1 MNPFFAAACNTR
13 AILPDSL
20 RYIRS
25 DVPVQVTAGER
36 EKLLAE
42 NIRTVVD
49 LRTPEECAAKP
60 CPLEEDSRFCYLHLP
75 VTGGNA
81 IPESRAMV
89 PVSYRKMVDERMER
103 ILETICHAGSNVLY
117 FCNAGKDRTGV
128 VSALLLRRAGMP
140 EEYIIEDYLRSGEN
154 LAPQLQAFARQNP
167 GLDVGI
173 ITPRAEYMQQFL
185 RDLPAE

>member
-1 MNPFFAAACNTR
+1 MSLFFACTCNTR

-25 DVPVQVTAGER
+25 DVPQQVSEQ
-36 EKLLAE
+36 EKEALLAE

-60 CPLEEDSRFCYLHLP
+60 CPLEEDERFCYLHLP

-81 IPESRAMV
+81 LPESRAMV
-89 PVSYRKMVDERMER
+89 PVSYLKMVDGQMER
-103 ILETICHAGSNVLY
+103 ILDAIGGADSNVLY
-117 FCNAGKDRTGV
+117 FCSAGKDRTGV
-128 VSALLLRRAGMP
+128 VSALLLRRAGIP
-140 EEYIIEDYLRSGEN
+140 EAYIIADYLQSGPN
-154 LAPQLQAFARQNP
+154 LAPRLEAFARQNP

-173 ITPRAEYMQQFL
+173 ITPREEYMRQFL
-185 RDLPAE
+185 QQLPNE